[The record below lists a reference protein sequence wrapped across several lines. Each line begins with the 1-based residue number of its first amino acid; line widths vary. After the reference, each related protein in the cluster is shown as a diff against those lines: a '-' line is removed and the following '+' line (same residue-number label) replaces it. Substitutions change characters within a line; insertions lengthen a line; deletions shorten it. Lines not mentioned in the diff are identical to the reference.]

1 MELLRIKHHDFVMTI
16 ECTKFDAIWDKAKRN
31 VGEDKLSSTY
41 SWSDGV
47 ELVERY
53 LNDQSTSKVILKDS
67 SAPAIFFDNA
77 DYPIWVEFEEKNDAK
92 IVDAHFGSILQNEND
107 RFSFR
112 HGMLTGFLNF
122 GNEIGRS
129 EICFDYTVKR
139 KKSDGVSSEL
149 IKRKFSFS
157 FEVLSSKLDY
167 HSHWK
172 KIVEDI
178 EQEYR
183 MLSLDFLK
191 RTYHSF
197 APDKQG
203 ETPEIIWWSIF
214 AGEQKKFLEACRH
227 IIDRPRH
234 RLHGWET
241 YLRADKLRRI
251 PMSLENEIAEH
262 RKEPAHL
269 YRITEKIESNDTQ
282 ENRFLKFA
290 LSQITSKYE
299 LLKTRIEQVKEV
311 SDATKQELQAT
322 YVSLNRLRKNSFFRT
337 VGRFKGLNQESIVL
351 QKATGYSQV
360 YRIWNLLRKAYSL
373 NEGIYRLQSKDIAT
387 LYEIWCFIEV
397 SHIVKKEL
405 NLDQEDV
412 EHRNRMELNGLFT
425 WELGKGEHSRVL
437 FRKDGVEFAE
447 LVYNP
452 KSTEQTNDSIG
463 MQNLIVPTVP
473 QKPDIVLQ
481 LTKNDLQ
488 KDMKMTYLFDAK
500 YRIASKNASGVD
512 VPPDDAINQMHRYRD
527 AIYYRDYV
535 EAPLKKEVIGGYIL
549 FPGDGEPVD
558 VEASKFYQTIKEVN
572 IGAFPLRPNDNENRK
587 LLEGFIRELIETKA
601 KDTVQHVIPQ
611 KGTVMEV
618 DNRVL
623 VGVVRPSHRR
633 GYEKSFL
640 NQSATLYYTGA
651 KFPST
656 IALQDLHYFVPYIKG
671 KGIRD
676 VYEIVRMRTITGK
689 EAKQDEGAD
698 AMDDLRLAF
707 ELRFSRQLY
716 KEYRMIDVLKMTD
729 LTFLD
734 TTFSDIDGYV
744 SLYI

>member
-53 LNDQSTSKVILKDS
+53 LNDQSISKVILKDS

-92 IVDAHFGSILQNEND
+92 IVDAHFGSILQNKND

-112 HGMLTGFLNF
+112 HGMLAGFLNF

-129 EICFDYTVKR
+129 EICFDYIVKR

-157 FEVLSSKLDY
+157 FEVLSTKLDY
-167 HSHWK
+167 HSHWE

-234 RLHGWET
+234 RLHGRET
-241 YLRADKLRRI
+241 YLRSDKLRRI

-337 VGRFKGLNQESIVL
+337 VGRFKGLNQESMVL

-360 YRIWNLLRKAYSL
+360 YRTWNLLRKAYSL

-405 NLDQEDV
+405 NLDQDDV

-452 KSTEQTNDSIG
+452 KSTEQTNDCIG

-549 FPGDGEPVD
+549 FPGDGEPAD
-558 VEASKFYQTIKEVN
+558 VEVSKFYQTIKEVN
-572 IGAFPLRPNDNENRK
+572 IGAFPLRPNDSENRK
-587 LLEGFIRELIETKA
+587 LLEGFIRELIETTA

-698 AMDDLRLAF
+698 ATDDLRLAF

-716 KEYRMIDVLKMTD
+716 KEYRMIDVLQMKD

-744 SLYI
+744 SSRI

>member
-512 VPPDDAINQMHRYRD
+512 VPPDDAINQMHHYRD

>member
-1 MELLRIKHHDFVMTI
+1 M
-16 ECTKFDAIWDKAKRN
+16 
-31 VGEDKLSSTY
+31 
-41 SWSDGV
+41 
-47 ELVERY
+47 
-53 LNDQSTSKVILKDS
+53 
-67 SAPAIFFDNA
+67 
-77 DYPIWVEFEEKNDAK
+77 
-92 IVDAHFGSILQNEND
+92 
-107 RFSFR
+107 
-112 HGMLTGFLNF
+112 
-122 GNEIGRS
+122 
-129 EICFDYTVKR
+129 
-139 KKSDGVSSEL
+139 
-149 IKRKFSFS
+149 
-157 FEVLSSKLDY
+157 LSSKLDY

-234 RLHGWET
+234 RLHGMET

-269 YRITEKIESNDTQ
+269 YRIVEKVESNDTQ

-290 LSQITSKYE
+290 LSQITDKYA

-322 YVSLNRLRKNSFFRT
+322 YVSLNRLRKNPFFRT
-337 VGRFKGLNQESIVL
+337 VGRFKGLNQESMVL

-360 YRIWNLLRKAYSL
+360 YRTWNLLRKAYSL

-405 NLDQEDV
+405 NLDQDDV

-425 WELGKGEHSRVL
+425 WELGKGEHSRIL
-437 FRKDGVEFAE
+437 FKKDGVELAE

-549 FPGDGEPVD
+549 FPGDGEPAD
-558 VEASKFYQTIKEVN
+558 VEVSKFYQTIKEVN
-572 IGAFPLRPNDNENRK
+572 IGAFPLRPNDSENRK

-611 KGTVMEV
+611 KGTIMEV

-698 AMDDLRLAF
+698 ATDDLRLAF

-716 KEYRMIDVLKMTD
+716 KEYRMIDVLQMKD

-734 TTFSDIDGYV
+734 TTFSDIDGYI
-744 SLYI
+744 SSRI